1 MKIISNCPLCEK
13 HALHVIG
20 ENETQTQQCINCG
33 YVTSEKLKLNGM
45 LKQDSEE
52 YKKLTGEMQKW
63 STVKNDRIWLPTMM
77 ILPFGMLYPIGDKNG
92 ELQWA
97 FSEMVD
103 IPEEEQKKYPRE
115 DGKGFHNKR
124 MDTDN
129 AKIYDLFLE
138 GLSELNQKM
147 KKKSSELKET
157 EIKLPSSTSPIGI
170 EFRSIRFKVALARGG
185 TNTNTP
191 DMIKLALLFKKTLPV
206 QYGFDV
212 MINLS
217 ETYKGKSVI
226 DLQAAIET
234 AIATNTLMEFT
245 YRDDSGGTRNYY
257 VTILSAQALEET
269 GLNENARFRLTLS
282 EAI

>member
-129 AKIYDLFLE
+129 AKIYDLFHHRVLYCPL
-138 GLSELNQKM
+138 LSSQPLQYVIYQLTRIYPVYFQYLN
-147 KKKSSELKET
+147 
-157 EIKLPSSTSPIGI
+157 
-170 EFRSIRFKVALARGG
+170 
-185 TNTNTP
+185 
-191 DMIKLALLFKKTLPV
+191 
-206 QYGFDV
+206 
-212 MINLS
+212 
-217 ETYKGKSVI
+217 
-226 DLQAAIET
+226 
-234 AIATNTLMEFT
+234 
-245 YRDDSGGTRNYY
+245 
-257 VTILSAQALEET
+257 IL
-269 GLNENARFRLTLS
+269 N
-282 EAI
+282 I